1 MQTMNPV
8 YPFYGEKTVCKPQKL
23 AFPPQH
29 QDQQPGLE
37 SLMVPEPI
45 SEDPAY
51 IGSCKLQGKVTII
64 TGGDS
69 GIGRAAA
76 IAFAKEGADVVIAYL
91 YERTDAEWT
100 RDRIV
105 ELGQRCLLIETDLR
119 LKPNCE
125 AVIRKTIET
134 FGKIDVLVNNHA
146 VQYVQQSIVDITEEQ
161 LYHTF
166 QTNVFSYF
174 FLIQAALPH
183 LCQGASIINTASI
196 TAYKGDVRL
205 IDYSST
211 KGAVVSL
218 TRVLSQSLA
227 DKGIRVN
234 AVAPGPIWTPLIP
247 ASFSA
252 EDVQIFGTDT
262 PLGRAGQPYELAA
275 AYVYLA
281 SRDSSYVTG
290 ECIHVNGG
298 DMVTT

>member
-1 MQTMNPV
+1 MNPV
-8 YPFYGEKTVCKPQKL
+8 YPFHGERTVCKEQKL

-29 QDQQPGLE
+29 QNVQPGLE
-37 SLMVPEPI
+37 TLMVPEPI

-51 IGSCKLQGKVTII
+51 IGSCKLQGKVAII

-76 IAFAKEGADVVIAYL
+76 IAFAKEGADIVIAYL

-100 RDRIV
+100 KHRIE
-105 ELGQRCLLIETDLR
+105 ELGQRCLLVETDLR
-119 LKPNCE
+119 LKANCE
-125 AVIRKTIET
+125 AVIRAAMDA
-134 FGKIDVLVNNHA
+134 FGCIDVLVNNHG
-146 VQYVQQSIVDITEEQ
+146 VQYTQPSIVDITEEQ

-174 FLIQAALPH
+174 FLIQAAYPH
-183 LCQGASIINTASI
+183 MKRGASIINTASI

-218 TRVLSQSLA
+218 TRVLARSLA
-227 DKGIRVN
+227 AEGIRVN

-247 ASFSA
+247 SSFSA
-252 EDVQIFGTDT
+252 EDVEVFGTDT
-262 PLGRAGQPYELAA
+262 PMGRAGQPYELAA

>member
-1 MQTMNPV
+1 M
-8 YPFYGEKTVCKPQKL
+8 
-23 AFPPQH
+23 
-29 QDQQPGLE
+29 
-37 SLMVPEPI
+37 
-45 SEDPAY
+45 
-51 IGSCKLQGKVTII
+51 
-64 TGGDS
+64 
-69 GIGRAAA
+69 
-76 IAFAKEGADVVIAYL
+76 
-91 YERTDAEWT
+91 
-100 RDRIV
+100 
-105 ELGQRCLLIETDLR
+105 
-119 LKPNCE
+119 
-125 AVIRKTIET
+125 ET

-252 EDVQIFGTDT
+252 EDVQVFGTDT

>member
-1 MQTMNPV
+1 MNPV

-51 IGSCKLQGKVTII
+51 IGSCKLQGKVAII

-125 AVIRKTIET
+125 AVIRKTMET
-134 FGKIDVLVNNHA
+134 FGKIDILANNHA

-174 FLIQAALPH
+174 FLIQSALPH

-252 EDVQIFGTDT
+252 EDVQVFGTDT
-262 PLGRAGQPYELAA
+262 PMGRAGQPYELAA

>member
-1 MQTMNPV
+1 MNPV

-29 QDQQPGLE
+29 QDRQPGLE

-51 IGSCKLQGKVTII
+51 IGSCKLQDKVAII

-91 YERTDAEWT
+91 YERNDAVWT

-125 AVIRKTIET
+125 AVIRKTMET

-252 EDVQIFGTDT
+252 EDVQVFGTDT
-262 PLGRAGQPYELAA
+262 PMGRAGQPYELAA

>member
-1 MQTMNPV
+1 MNPV

-37 SLMVPEPI
+37 TLMVPEPI

-51 IGSCKLQGKVTII
+51 IGSCKLKGKVAII

-76 IAFAKEGADVVIAYL
+76 IAFAKEGADITIAYL
-91 YERTDAEWT
+91 YERTDAERT
-100 RDRIV
+100 RERIE
-105 ELGQRCLLIETDLR
+105 ELGQRCLLIEIDLR
-119 LKPNCE
+119 LKKNCE
-125 AVIRKTIET
+125 AVIRTTMET
-134 FGKIDVLVNNHA
+134 FGKIDVLVNNHG
-146 VQYVQQSIVDITEEQ
+146 VQYVQPSIVDITEEQ

-166 QTNVFSYF
+166 QTNVFAYF

-183 LCQGASIINTASI
+183 LCKGASIINTASI
-196 TAYKGDVRL
+196 TAYKGEVQL
-205 IDYSST
+205 IDYSSS

-218 TRVLSQSLA
+218 TRVLAKSLA
-227 DKGIRVN
+227 SEGIRVN
-234 AVAPGPIWTPLIP
+234 CVAPGPIWTPLIP
-247 ASFSA
+247 SSFSA
-252 EDVQIFGTDT
+252 EDVQVFGTET
-262 PLGRAGQPYELAA
+262 PMGRAGQPYELAA